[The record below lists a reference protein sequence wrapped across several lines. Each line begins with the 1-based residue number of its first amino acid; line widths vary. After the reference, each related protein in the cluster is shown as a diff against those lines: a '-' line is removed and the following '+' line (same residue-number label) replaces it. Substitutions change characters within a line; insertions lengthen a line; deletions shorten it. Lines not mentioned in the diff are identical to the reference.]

1 MTTRDSGLGAPF
13 DFAQGGPSDLARG
26 EPFDAAKSVRS
37 AGRPTRREVVR
48 LVSLAGGSL
57 ALSGCGYALAGRGNT
72 IPTYIERLGV
82 PMFGNRTPFS
92 PMEQIFTEKVRV
104 EFQSRGRYQVLPDDT
119 GVDGIVRGEIVN
131 IGAAPAG
138 FNPNQ
143 QASRY
148 RFTVVVGVS
157 FTDMRQKRVIW
168 ENSALSFS
176 DEYELASA
184 ASASLA
190 ASGGAGAFIDQ
201 ERAAVDRLSTDFAR
215 SVVSAIL
222 EAF

>member
-1 MTTRDSGLGAPF
+1 MTGRGPGLE
-13 DFAQGGPSDLARG
+13 DQR
-26 EPFDAAKSVRS
+26 SVTGWS
-37 AGRPTRREVVR
+37 RRE
-48 LVSLAGGSL
+48 LLGLAPALAGL
-57 ALSGCGYALAGRGNT
+57 AAAGCGYSLAGRGSFL
-72 IPTYIERLGV
+72 PDYIQSLGI
-82 PMFGNRTPFS
+82 PMFGNRTPYS
-92 PMEQIFTEKVRV
+92 PLEQIFTEKVRV
-104 EFQSRGRYQVLPDDT
+104 EFQSRGRYQVLPAEA

-138 FNPNQ
+138 YNPNQ

-148 RFTVVVGVS
+148 RFTVVVSVS
-157 FTDMRQKRVIW
+157 FTDARQQKVLW
-168 ENSALSFS
+168 ENPSLSFS

-184 ASASLA
+184 ASGNLA

>member
-1 MTTRDSGLGAPF
+1 MTTRGAGAVP
-13 DFAQGGPSDLARG
+13 A
-26 EPFDAAKSVRS
+26 VS
-37 AGRPTRREVVR
+37 AVTRRRVLR
-48 LVSLAGGSL
+48 LAPLAGASL
-57 ALSGCGYALAGRGNT
+57 ALGGCGYALAGRGNT
-72 IPTYIERLGV
+72 IPTYIETLGV
-82 PMFGNRTPFS
+82 PMFGNRTPYS

-104 EFQSRGRYQVLPDDT
+104 EFQSRGRYQVLPADT
-119 GVDGIVRGEIVN
+119 GVDGVVRGEIVSIN
-131 IGAAPAG
+131 AAPAG

-148 RFTVVVGVS
+148 RFTVIVSVS
-157 FTDMRQKRVIW
+157 FTDVKEKRVIW

-184 ASASLA
+184 ASANLA
-190 ASGGAGAFIDQ
+190 AAAGAGAFIDQ
-201 ERAAVDRLSTDFAR
+201 ERAAVDRLSSDFAR